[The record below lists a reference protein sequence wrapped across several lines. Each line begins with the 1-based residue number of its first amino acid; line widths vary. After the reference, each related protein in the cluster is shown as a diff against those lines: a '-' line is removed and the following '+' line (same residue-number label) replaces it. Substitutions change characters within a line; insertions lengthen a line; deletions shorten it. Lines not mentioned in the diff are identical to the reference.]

1 MKSQIYLRNPL
12 SLFVSGLILL
22 LSIDSCN
29 KTTDTVAPITP
40 TGTPTIVN
48 TWTFNNA
55 IVTIDAN
62 AYPISKTNLA
72 TTAYPLDDF
81 VFTSDGKYTRGKT
94 VGTWEQVSKTLM
106 KIDGKNYDIYN
117 LSLTSLD
124 FGNTFSSFQ
133 TVQNPT
139 LEQVDAASI
148 STTFLKTINIQLPAS
163 TANSIRYQVSYT
175 KK

>member
-1 MKSQIYLRNPL
+1 MKTQIYLRNPL
-12 SLFVSGLILL
+12 SLFFLGLSLLVSMIA
-22 LSIDSCN
+22 CN
-29 KTTDTVAPITP
+29 KTTDTIAPITP
-40 TGTPTIVN
+40 TGTPSIVN

-72 TTAYPLDDF
+72 TTSYPLDDII
-81 VFTSDGKYTRGKT
+81 FTSDGKYTRGKT

-106 KIDGKNYDIYN
+106 KIDGKNYDLYN

-139 LEQVDAASI
+139 LEQVDAAST
-148 STTFLKTINIQLPAS
+148 STIFLKTININLAS
-163 TANSIRYQVSYT
+163 STNTIKYQVSYN